1 MLVTYPACVY
11 VLKLWNGVLFNTDYS
26 NENVPSDSDQNLY
39 IYIMFVSEK
48 EEKGGGKNSCFEN

>member
-11 VLKLWNGVLFNTDYS
+11 VLKLWNGVLLFNTDYS
-26 NENVPSDSDQNLY
+26 NENAPSDSDQNLY

-48 EEKGGGKNSCFEN
+48 EEKGGGKNSC